1 MIDSRT
7 CRAARGFLNW
17 STRRLAIQA
26 DVPVARILDLEG
38 DRPIEAPWLRRLAET
53 FASHGVAPI
62 VENGR
67 LVGVREFENRAEAV
81 RQARR
86 ETAETTLIAAG
97 PAPGEG

>member
-1 MIDSRT
+1 MIDGRT

-38 DRPIEAPWLRRLAET
+38 ERSIEAPWLRRLAET

-67 LVGVREFENRAEAV
+67 LVGVREAENRAEAV

-86 ETAETTLIAAG
+86 EMVGSTPVPAG